1 MAGTHPLRLMHL
13 ARRALRSLAPLA
25 LVLLPAVTEAQTRE
39 APVGWWTG
47 TSRCVRGKPLCKDE
61 RVMWRLERAGPDSGG
76 ATPLQL
82 STSKVVGGEE
92 EAAAVLTCTYLPARD
107 AVHCGMPPQ
116 GEWRVRRAGS
126 ELRGG
131 LWQDGKGQ
139 VRSVRLRP
147 QARVSAT
154 G

>member
-1 MAGTHPLRLMHL
+1 MPLDRS
-13 ARRALRSLAPLA
+13 ALRSLAPLA
-25 LVLLPAVTEAQTRE
+25 LLLLPAATAASQTRE
-39 APVGWWTG
+39 PPVGWWTG

-61 RVMWRLERAGPDSGG
+61 RVTWWLERAGPDSGG

-92 EAAAVLTCTYLPARD
+92 EAAAVLTCVYQSARD
-107 AVHCGMPPQ
+107 AVRCGMPPQ
-116 GEWRVRRAGS
+116 GEWRVRRSGR

-139 VRSVRLRP
+139 VRSVRLRS
-147 QARVSAT
+147 QERVSAT